1 MKIFTSLDDVM
12 TTIRG
17 AFCLGARTFTT
28 PMVDQ
33 EPNNGRTTVWVTC
46 GIPGVGKTTIS
57 EAIRSAYPP
66 FHCAVVSRDEIRTD
80 ILWDLRK
87 LGPEVQERSLK
98 HMDRLTSIE
107 VQERVGRMLD
117 EENQKHWSAIVIDGC
132 HTDYKTLEGLLIF
145 LGQFGSKVLIHLMLI
160 GDHDSVCFHA
170 INDRKEGDYS
180 DYGPHGHH
188 QALPDCVVKRKRA
201 EMKDLLDNHFKCLLD
216 RVDDLYW
223 LRECAGRPPF
233 SQYYR
238 ENQSK

>member
-1 MKIFTSLDDVM
+1 M

-80 ILWDLRK
+80 IL
-87 LGPEVQERSLK
+87 
-98 HMDRLTSIE
+98 
-107 VQERVGRMLD
+107 MLD

-145 LGQFGSKVLIHLMLI
+145 LGQFGSRVLIHLMLI
-160 GDHDSVCFHA
+160 GDADSVCYHS